1 MRKQG
6 ADDKAREFVGQLRE
20 LENTIQ
26 LAVERISEQIRASL
40 KAMGLK
46 IRRIGMGGYKL
57 DLCIII
63 QKFLRGAMNE

>member
-46 IRRIGMGGYKL
+46 IRRIGMGGV
-57 DLCIII
+57 
-63 QKFLRGAMNE
+63 